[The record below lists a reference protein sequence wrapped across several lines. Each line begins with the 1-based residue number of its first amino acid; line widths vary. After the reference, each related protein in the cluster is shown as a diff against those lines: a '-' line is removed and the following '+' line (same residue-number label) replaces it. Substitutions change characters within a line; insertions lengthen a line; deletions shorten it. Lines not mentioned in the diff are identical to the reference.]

1 METALII
8 VCLVGLVVLLVYVFC
23 LQIQIYKIN
32 RTLNYVKSELPEKV
46 SQFRFEHERK
56 NRYNIEDELCAIKK
70 YLKIK
75 SVKQDPKL
83 FMVGVEETL

>member
-32 RTLNYVKSELPEKV
+32 RTLKYVEEQLSKKPSEYL
-46 SQFRFEHERK
+46 FDTERRHRWNLEEEIAALK
-56 NRYNIEDELCAIKK
+56 N

-75 SVKQDPKL
+75 TVRQDPK
-83 FMVGVEETL
+83 VIIVKDE

>member
-32 RTLNYVKSELPEKV
+32 RTLKYVEEQLSKKPSEYL
-46 SQFRFEHERK
+46 FDHERSQRRHIQEEIAALK
-56 NRYNIEDELCAIKK
+56 N

-75 SVKQDPKL
+75 TVRQDPK
-83 FMVGVEETL
+83 VIIVKDE